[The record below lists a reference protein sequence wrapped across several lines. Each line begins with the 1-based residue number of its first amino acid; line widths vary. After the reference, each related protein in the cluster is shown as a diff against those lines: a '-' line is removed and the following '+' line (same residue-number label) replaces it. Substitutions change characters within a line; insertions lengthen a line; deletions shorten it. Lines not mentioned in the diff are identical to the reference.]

1 MALAILTSKQL
12 QMTNGLSKM
21 HIDESSEL
29 EKTDEKDKQ
38 GGFDKITKSNLTQ
51 KRLS

>member
-21 HIDESSEL
+21 YIDESSEL
-29 EKTDEKDKQ
+29 EKTNEKDN
-38 GGFDKITKSNLTQ
+38 GGDFYKITKRNHTER
-51 KRLS
+51 RLS